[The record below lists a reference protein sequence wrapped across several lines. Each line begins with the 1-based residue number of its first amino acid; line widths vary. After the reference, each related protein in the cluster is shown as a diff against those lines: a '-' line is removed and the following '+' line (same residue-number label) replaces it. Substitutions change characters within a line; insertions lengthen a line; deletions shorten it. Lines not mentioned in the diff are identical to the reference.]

1 MLPARPGG
9 GRAHRASIKISSN
22 TTYSSNSISFRSR
35 KCLIVRGH
43 RVLPFI
49 HDKGGGAA
57 RENFITQS
65 GSISVHIVSPH
76 SSITCL

>member
-9 GRAHRASIKISSN
+9 GRAHRASIKVSSN
-22 TTYSSNSISFRSR
+22 TTYSSNSMSFKSR

-43 RVLPFI
+43 RVLPFM
-49 HDKGGGAA
+49 HDKGGVA

-65 GSISVHIVSPH
+65 GSISVHMVSPH